1 MARMSAASFLFV
13 VIYNLFYYALY
24 LVCIAFLIVT
34 PADLIQQALGNKQN
48 WNILVTIVCY
58 VVTVLVIF
66 FIYITRIYISRS
78 VLSSIPKSWIPID
91 KGDVPRSVREMIVE
105 GLSRSAAVAYEAR
118 PRVPHPM
125 IQPVMAHGETVREKQ
140 KSSWRGKWRSKSSG
154 SGRAMSVIEGG
165 DAIGINMGMLP
176 DQQQQRAVW
185 GDIEHAGWSS
195 PVSVNLPP
203 NLQYSTVVSE
213 LPNLIEA
220 KALTLAP
227 PDPNSRTEPP
237 TLDPDAVAML
247 QRPEGGVGLR
257 EYLGLL
263 TEMGVLTASP
273 TTTDFLTQYERAR
286 FSARPLTSD
295 EFRELMHLFAEV
307 LRSMQPFDPALAYDD
322 YDDNSFDDGIPGG
335 EQEGEQTQTE
345 SDIDND
351 APRGTSPSS
360 AGHSSHSGLGLGI
373 GIGQNAGGDNDSLGR
388 KSSSASTTWSQSHGS
403 RRLRPGLGM
412 RNSSANTWLYQTA
425 PTTPKSTRPLGRSD
439 SSSESE
445 PNSFAQ
451 TRHPYQVDGTSGGGS
466 GRSVRSVATGG
477 SGGSVIR
484 LAADGDGTDL
494 PYIFTSGT

>member
-13 VIYNLFYYALY
+13 VVYNFFYYALY
-24 LVCIAFLIVT
+24 LVCIAFLVVT
-34 PADLIQQALGNKQN
+34 PADLIQQAFAKKQN
-48 WNILVTIVCY
+48 WNILVVTVCY

-66 FIYITRIYISRS
+66 FIYVTRIYISRS

-105 GLSRSAAVAYEAR
+105 GLSRSAAIAYEAR

-125 IQPVMAHGETVREKQ
+125 IQPVTTHTGTVEEKQ

-154 SGRAMSVIEGG
+154 SGGAVSVIEGG
-165 DAIGINMGMLP
+165 DAIGLEMGMLP

-185 GDIEHAGWSS
+185 GDIEHPGWSS
-195 PVSVNLPP
+195 PVSTGLPP

-227 PDPNSRTEPP
+227 PDPDSRTLPP
-237 TLDPDAVAML
+237 TLDPEAVAML

-273 TTTDFLTQYERAR
+273 TIIDFLSQYERAR

-322 YDDNSFDDGIPGG
+322 YDDDSFDDGIPQG
-335 EQEGEQTQTE
+335 EQEGEQTQSE

-360 AGHSSHSGLGLGI
+360 AGQSLHSGLGLMI
-373 GIGQNAGGDNDSLGR
+373 GIGQNAGGDNDSLGG
-388 KSSSASTTWSQSHGS
+388 KSSSASTTWSQGRRS
-403 RRLRPGLGM
+403 RHLRPGMGV

-425 PTTPKSTRPLGRSD
+425 PTTPKSTRHAGVSD
-439 SSSESE
+439 SSGDSDA
-445 PNSFAQ
+445 NSFAQ
-451 TRHPYQVDGTSGGGS
+451 TRHPYQVDGTSGSGS
-466 GRSVRSVATGG
+466 GRSVRSVGTNG

-484 LAADGDGTDL
+484 LAADGDGTDM
-494 PYIFTSGT
+494 PYVFTGVN